1 MVYPPQSDKRHFRR
15 IQFSARCHVYLA
27 GQKWPC
33 EMIDISLKGVLL
45 DVTGLNNVKPGDL
58 GKLEMRLDSGD
69 AVINMD
75 IKISHIT
82 HHRIGARCELID
94 ADSMTHLRRLVEL
107 NLGDEAL
114 LQRELAQLMAGDT
127 SQ

>member
-15 IQFSARCHVYLA
+15 IQFSARCHVHLV

-45 DVTGLNNVKPGDL
+45 DVTGLNTAKPGDL
-58 GKLEMRLDSGD
+58 GKLEMRLDAGD
-69 AVINMD
+69 AIINMD

-82 HHRIGARCELID
+82 EQRIGARCELID

-114 LQRELAQLMAGDT
+114 LHRELAQLMAGDIK
-127 SQ
+127 